1 MITFSNI
8 IEEWAKIY
16 KPIAHDPDP
25 KNKHK
30 AFFLIDTE
38 QTENDFY
45 AHFNTIGY
53 PCMGY
58 DTRIH
63 VAVTD
68 RNQKVI
74 AYRQYVLFM
83 MPQKSASSARTVIND
98 DSEGARCKAELD
110 SMCQELLAYLSKLKA
125 AAPEGKLVI
134 SDDLTVT
141 IPPEDALTL
150 RGLDLSEVQW
160 ETEARRLGKWWMA
173 TLELTVISPR
183 RKCITTANYGK

>member
-16 KPIAHDPDP
+16 KPIAHDIEH
-25 KNKHK
+25 KHK
-30 AFFLIDTE
+30 AFFPIDTE

-45 AHFNTIGY
+45 AHFNTISY

-63 VAVTD
+63 AAVTD

-83 MPQKSASSARTVIND
+83 IPQKSVSGARTVAND
-98 DSEGARCKAELD
+98 DDEGARCKAELD
-110 SMCQELLAYLSKLKA
+110 GMCQELLAYLSKLKA

-134 SDDLTVT
+134 SDDLIVN
-141 IPPEDALTL
+141 IPSDDALTL
-150 RGLDLSEVQW
+150 RGLDLSDVQW

-183 RKCITTANYGK
+183 RKCITAANYGKQ